1 MVELQRVKS
10 GGLDVVLL
18 SAHETLHP
26 GKDTFTIE
34 FHGTPDG
41 RLVDVGEVRGSAT
54 MPMPNMPMF
63 GSLDVQRTGTPG
75 QYIVSSDFS
84 MAGTWRLTIEWT
96 GQTGG
101 GSVNFSA
108 SVK

>member
-1 MVELQRVKS
+1 MRRRSHAAMCTLTAALVLAATACGRAPNSASMVELQRVKS

-63 GSLDVQRTGTPG
+63 GSLDVQRTGTP
-75 QYIVSSDFS
+75 
-84 MAGTWRLTIEWT
+84 
-96 GQTGG
+96 
-101 GSVNFSA
+101 
-108 SVK
+108 